1 MIARN
6 AIDWHTDIARNF
18 DQKYTTS
25 RNFRERYSIWTDI
38 IDKYSNDK
46 FLVLDI
52 GCGSGVFSFYSA
64 ERNKEVIGIDA
75 SEKMLQIC
83 FEKLDEL
90 ATKNVKFIN
99 GNIESLSQHVDHKA
113 DMVICSS
120 VLEYIDDLD
129 ASIELIKQSMNVD
142 GVFLF
147 SMPNKQ
153 SLYRKLEALS
163 YKLFGR
169 PKYYKYVKN
178 VCTLDEMTIKLKRFG
193 FSTMEYKY
201 YGETTFLSAI
211 FRKMRLPQ
219 YSDNLYVI
227 VARVLSGQTEAKS

>member
-1 MIARN
+1 
-6 AIDWHTDIARNF
+6 
-18 DQKYTTS
+18 
-25 RNFRERYSIWTDI
+25 
-38 IDKYSNDK
+38 
-46 FLVLDI
+46 
-52 GCGSGVFSFYSA
+52 
-64 ERNKEVIGIDA
+64 
-75 SEKMLQIC
+75 
-83 FEKLDEL
+83 
-90 ATKNVKFIN
+90 
-99 GNIESLSQHVDHKA
+99 
-113 DMVICSS
+113 MVICSS